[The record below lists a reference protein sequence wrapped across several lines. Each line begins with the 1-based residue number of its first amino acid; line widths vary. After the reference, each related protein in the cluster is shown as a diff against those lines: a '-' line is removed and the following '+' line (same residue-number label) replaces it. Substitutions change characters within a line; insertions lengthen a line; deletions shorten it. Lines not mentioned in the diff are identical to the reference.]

1 MEILHALQSILAS
14 LGVHTDIQSFLMLFF
29 LIFTR
34 IAAALNL
41 TPFLGGQALPGQIK
55 VGLAVM
61 IAALLFPGLNKTAGA
76 MPDNFFFYC
85 GLLGK
90 EFLVGMI
97 IGFISQMVFFG
108 VQIAGTIIDT
118 QRGLNQITYLAPEL
132 PGNVSATGNLQ
143 IQASIALFLVLGGHL
158 FFIRS
163 LGLSFL
169 MIPPIQL
176 PHMTPGWE
184 ALAEEFTRI
193 SASSIRIGVQLCAP
207 VVLTIFLV
215 DVSFGSIQK
224 VASSL
229 KISND
234 TNTAKSWIG
243 LAVFCLSA
251 PFFFEHLLRYLASMI
266 PMIDHFVKSLA

>member
-163 LGLSFL
+163 LGFSFL